1 MYEFNLNQHLCISVV
16 NIIVFLSLTRFRN
29 LLVNQRTTSGS
40 GRVFHDSRQ
49 IIPLWPP
56 PATTKC
62 AIQNDLV
69 DSIVFSSKTVAKHG
83 FETLSEVKCPE
94 IISENEQKEVTDHP
108 RPGRGQ

>member
-1 MYEFNLNQHLCISVV
+1 MYEFYLKNQHLCIFVV
-16 NIIVFLSLTRFRN
+16 NIIVFPSLTRFRGRH
-29 LLVNQRTTSGS
+29 LGS

-108 RPGRGQ
+108 RPDRGQ